1 MSFPLPLA
9 YGQHMRLTAGSLQ
22 DLAQQLAEI
31 TGFAAVSL
39 QPNSGASGEYAGLM
53 TIRAYHRSR

>member
-1 MSFPLPLA
+1 MTLVHVILS
-9 YGQHMRLTAGSLQ
+9 HHSRLTGPCHMQ

-53 TIRAYHRSR
+53 TIR

>member
-1 MSFPLPLA
+1 MCLNA
-9 YGQHMRLTAGSLQ
+9 CSLQ

-53 TIRAYHRSR
+53 TIRAYHRSRYPSQTL